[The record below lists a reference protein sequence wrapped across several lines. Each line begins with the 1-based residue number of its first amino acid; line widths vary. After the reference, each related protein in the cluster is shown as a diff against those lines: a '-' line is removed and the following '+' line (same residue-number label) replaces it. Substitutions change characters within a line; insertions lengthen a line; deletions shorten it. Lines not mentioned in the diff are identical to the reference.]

1 MADLKV
7 VDAEQLEADLTYI
20 ADTIRQVTDSS
31 EMLLFPD
38 DFVNALLNIEWWQG
52 GDY

>member
-7 VDAEQLEADLTYI
+7 VDAEQLEGDLIWI
-20 ADTIRQVTDSS
+20 ADAIRQVTGSG
-31 EMLLFPD
+31 EILQFPD
-38 DFVNALLNIEWWQG
+38 DFANALNNLEWWQG